1 MVLQKLIYKYNYFF
15 NFKDVAL
22 QIAQRFRH
30 ARLTGHDSDWQSAG
44 NVLCDLR
51 IVGNNFEN

>member
-1 MVLQKLIYKYNYFF
+1 MVSQKLLYKYNYFF
-15 NFKDVAL
+15 NFKDAGL

-30 ARLTGHDSDWQSAG
+30 SRLTGHESDLQFVG
-44 NVLCDLR
+44 IVLLDLR

>member
-1 MVLQKLIYKYNYFF
+1 MVSQILLYKYNYFF

-30 ARLTGHDSDWQSAG
+30 SRLTEYDSDWQSAG
-44 NVLCDLR
+44 NVLLDLR